1 MTDPNEYTLPQD
13 VKSKGIIIMEEK
25 NIQGATILRGMTQ
38 DGSAR
43 ILVINSRKIVDDM
56 TKYHHTS
63 PTATAALGRTVTA
76 ASMIGTMLPEDGD
89 TVTVSISG
97 DGEAGKIIAVGDYFG
112 NVKGY
117 IQNPLVNPPKKS
129 NGKLDVGAA
138 VGRGTI
144 SFVKSVGAIEPQI
157 GTIELV
163 SGEIAEDIATYF
175 AKSEQ
180 IPTVLSLGVLVDTD
194 YSCLA
199 AGGVLIQLM
208 PFPDDKTVDLIERN
222 AQDLVNVSRYFRDG
236 LDNKQIADIAMR
248 DIPYDIF
255 DTLNVEYKCDCS
267 RERMY
272 KKIKSLGKKEIL
284 TMLDE
289 QAAEGKAR
297 ELTAVCRF
305 CNTEYTYTESELTK

>member
-1 MTDPNEYTLPQD
+1 
-13 VKSKGIIIMEEK
+13 MENK
-25 NIQGATILRGMTQ
+25 NINNSTILRAMTR

-43 ILVINSRKIVDDM
+43 ILVINSRKIVNDM
-56 TKYHHTS
+56 IGFHKTS
-63 PTATAALGRTVTA
+63 PTATAALGRLVSAT
-76 ASMIGTMLPEDGD
+76 SMIGTMLPEDGD
-89 TVTVSISG
+89 SVTISIQG
-97 DGEAGKIIAVGDYFG
+97 DGEAGRLLAVGDYFG

-117 IQNPLVNPPKKS
+117 IENPLANPPKKP

-138 VGRGTI
+138 VGYGTI
-144 SFVKSVGAIEPQI
+144 SFVKSVGSIEPQI

-208 PFPDDKTVDLIERN
+208 PFPDEETVDLIERN
-222 AQDLVNVSRYFRDG
+222 AADLVNISRHFAAG
-236 LDNKQIADIAMR
+236 LSNEQIMDIAMR

-255 DTLNVEYKCDCS
+255 DTIEVGYKCDCS
-267 RERMY
+267 AHRMQE
-272 KKIKSLGKKEIL
+272 KIKSLGKGEIL
-284 TMLDE
+284 KMLDE
-289 QAAEGKAR
+289 QVAEGKAR
-297 ELTAVCRF
+297 ELTAICRF
-305 CNTEYTYTESELTK
+305 CNSEYTFSEKELI

>member
-1 MTDPNEYTLPQD
+1 MEN
-13 VKSKGIIIMEEK
+13 KSI
-25 NIQGATILRGMTQ
+25 NNSTILRAMTR

-43 ILVINSRKIVDDM
+43 VLVINSRKMVNDM
-56 TKYHHTS
+56 IRYHKTS
-63 PTATAALGRTVTA
+63 PTASAALGRLLTA
-76 ASMIGTMLPEDGD
+76 TSVIGTMLPENGD
-89 TVTVSISG
+89 TVTVSIDG
-97 DGEAGKIIAVGDYFG
+97 DGEAGRLLAVGDYFG

-117 IQNPLVNPPKKS
+117 IQNPLANPPKKP

-138 VGRGTI
+138 VGSGTI

-180 IPTVLSLGVLVDTD
+180 IPTVLSLGVLVDKD

-208 PFPDDKTVDLIERN
+208 PFPDENTVDLIERN
-222 AQDLVNVSRYFRDG
+222 AAYLVNISRYFDRG
-236 LDNKQIADIAMR
+236 LTNEQIMDIAMR

-255 DTLNVEYKCDCS
+255 DTIEVGYKCDCS
-267 RERMY
+267 SGRMQE
-272 KKIKSLGKKEIL
+272 KIKSLGKAEIL
-284 TMLDE
+284 KMLDE
-289 QAAEGKAR
+289 QVAEGKKR

-305 CNTEYTYTESELTK
+305 CNSEYTFSESDLI

>member
-1 MTDPNEYTLPQD
+1 MQKVRNMEN
-13 VKSKGIIIMEEK
+13 KIIPES
-25 NIQGATILRGMTQ
+25 TILRAMTQ

-43 ILVINSRKIVDDM
+43 VLVINSRKIVDDLIR
-56 TKYHHTS
+56 YHKTT
-63 PTATAALGRTVTA
+63 PTAAAALGRLVTA
-76 ASMIGTMLPEDGD
+76 TSMIGTMLPENGD
-89 TVTVSISG
+89 TVTVSIDG
-97 DGEAGKIIAVGDYFG
+97 DGEAGRLLAVGDYFG

-117 IQNPLVNPPKKS
+117 IQNPGVNPPKKS

-138 VGRGTI
+138 IGNGTI

-180 IPTVLSLGVLVDTD
+180 VPTVLSLGVLVDTD

-208 PFPDDKTVDLIERN
+208 PFPDEATVDLIERN
-222 AQDLVNVSRYFRDG
+222 AADLVNISRHFAAG
-236 LDNKQIADIAMR
+236 LDNKAIMEIAMR
-248 DIPYDIF
+248 DIPF
-255 DTLNVEYKCDCS
+255 DVFDSIEVGYKCDCGA
-267 RERMY
+267 ERMK
-272 KKIKSLGKKEIL
+272 KKIKSLGKGEIL
-284 TMLDE
+284 KMLDE
-289 QAAEGKAR
+289 QEQEGKAR

-305 CNTEYTYTESELTK
+305 CNSEYTFTESDLLN

>member
-1 MTDPNEYTLPQD
+1 MENKSIPN
-13 VKSKGIIIMEEK
+13 S
-25 NIQGATILRGMTQ
+25 TILRAMTR

-43 ILVINSRKIVDDM
+43 VLVINSRKIVNDAIGFH
-56 TKYHHTS
+56 KTS
-63 PTATAALGRTVTA
+63 PTASAALGRLVSA

-89 TVTVSISG
+89 SVTISIQG
-97 DGEAGKIIAVGDYFG
+97 DGEAGRLLAVGDYFG

-117 IQNPLVNPPKKS
+117 IQNPLANPPKKP

-138 VGRGTI
+138 IGSGTI

-208 PFPDDKTVDLIERN
+208 PFPDESTVDLIERN
-222 AQDLVNVSRYFRDG
+222 ASDLVNISRYFNRG
-236 LDNKQIADIAMR
+236 LTNEEILEIAMR

-255 DTLNVEYKCDCS
+255 DTIEVGYKCDCS
-267 RERMY
+267 AKRMQE
-272 KKIKSLGKKEIL
+272 KIKSLGKGEIL
-284 TMLDE
+284 KMLDE
-289 QAAEGKAR
+289 QVAEGKPR
-297 ELTAVCRF
+297 ELCAICRF
-305 CNTEYTYTESELTK
+305 CNSEYTFSEAELV

>member
-1 MTDPNEYTLPQD
+1 
-13 VKSKGIIIMEEK
+13 MEENK
-25 NIQGATILRGMTQ
+25 KLNTSTILRGMTH

-43 ILVINSRKIVDDM
+43 ILVIESRKIVDDM
-56 TKYHHTS
+56 IKFHKTA

-89 TVTVSISG
+89 SVTISIAG
-97 DGEAGKIIAVGDYFG
+97 DGEAGKIIAVGDYYG

-117 IQNPLVNPPKKS
+117 IQNPAANPPKKP

-138 VGRGTI
+138 VGYGTI
-144 SFVKSVGAIEPQI
+144 SFVKSVGNDEPQI

-180 IPTVLSLGVLVDTD
+180 IPTVLSLGVLVDVD

-208 PFPDDKTVDLIERN
+208 PFPDENTVDLIERN
-222 AQDLVNVSRYFRDG
+222 AQDLVNVSRLFERG
-236 LDNKQIADIAMR
+236 LSNKEIADIAMR

-255 DTLNVEYKCDCS
+255 DTLEVSYKCDCG
-267 RERMY
+267 RDRMK
-272 KKIKSLGKKEIL
+272 KKIQSLGKAEIL
-284 TMLDE
+284 KMLDE
-289 QAAEGKAR
+289 QVAEGKAR

-305 CNTEYTYTESELTK
+305 CNTEYTYSEKDLLK

>member
-1 MTDPNEYTLPQD
+1 
-13 VKSKGIIIMEEK
+13 MENK
-25 NIQGATILRGMTQ
+25 NIMDSTILRAMTR

-43 ILVINSRKIVDDM
+43 ILVINSRKIVNDAISFHK
-56 TKYHHTS
+56 TT
-63 PTATAALGRTVTA
+63 PTASAALGRLVSA

-89 TVTVSISG
+89 SVTISIQG
-97 DGEAGKIIAVGDYFG
+97 DGEAGRLLAVGDYFG

-117 IQNPLVNPPKKS
+117 IENPMANPPKKP
-129 NGKLDVGAA
+129 NGKLDVGTAI
-138 VGRGTI
+138 GNGTI
-144 SFVKSVGAIEPQI
+144 SFVKSVGAIEPQV

-208 PFPDDKTVDLIERN
+208 PFPDDETVDLIERN
-222 AQDLVNVSRYFRDG
+222 AADLVNISRHFAAG
-236 LDNKQIADIAMR
+236 LTNEQIMEIAMR

-255 DTLNVEYKCDCS
+255 DTVKVGYKCDCS
-267 RERMY
+267 RVRMQ
-272 KKIKSLGKKEIL
+272 KKIKSLGKGEIIK
-284 TMLDE
+284 MLDE
-289 QAAEGKAR
+289 QVAEGKPR
-297 ELTAVCRF
+297 ELTAICRF
-305 CNTEYTYTESELTK
+305 CNSEYTFGEKDLL

>member
-1 MTDPNEYTLPQD
+1 
-13 VKSKGIIIMEEK
+13 MENK
-25 NIQGATILRGMTQ
+25 NIANSTILRAMTR

-43 ILVINSRKIVDDM
+43 VLVINSRKMVNDTIG
-56 TKYHHTS
+56 YHKTT
-63 PTATAALGRTVTA
+63 PTASAALGRLVTA
-76 ASMIGTMLPEDGD
+76 TSMIGTMLPENGD
-89 TVTVSISG
+89 TVTISIDG
-97 DGEAGKIIAVGDYFG
+97 DGEAGRLLAVGDYFG

-117 IQNPLVNPPKKS
+117 IQNPMANPPKKP

-138 VGRGTI
+138 VGEGTI
-144 SFVKSVGAIEPQI
+144 SFVKSVGNIEPQI

-208 PFPDDKTVDLIERN
+208 PFPDEETVDLIERN
-222 AQDLVNVSRYFRDG
+222 ASDLVNISRYFDRG
-236 LDNKQIADIAMR
+236 LTNEQIMDIAMR

-255 DTLNVEYKCDCS
+255 DTIEVGYKCDCS
-267 RERMY
+267 AKRM
-272 KKIKSLGKKEIL
+272 KEKIKSLGKAEIL
-284 TMLDE
+284 KMLDE
-289 QAAEGKAR
+289 QEAEGKPR
-297 ELTAVCRF
+297 ELTAICRF
-305 CNTEYTYTESELTK
+305 CNSEYTFTEKELI

>member
-1 MTDPNEYTLPQD
+1 
-13 VKSKGIIIMEEK
+13 MENK
-25 NIQGATILRGMTQ
+25 TNANSTILRAMTR

-43 ILVINSRKIVDDM
+43 ILIINSREIVNDCR
-56 TKYHHTS
+56 KYHNTT
-63 PTATAALGRTVTA
+63 PTATAALGRLATA

-89 TVTVSISG
+89 TVTVSIDG
-97 DGEAGKIIAVGDYFG
+97 DGEAGRLIAVGDYFG

-117 IQNPLVNPPKKS
+117 IQNPMANPPKKP

-138 VGRGTI
+138 VGNGTI

-180 IPTVLSLGVLVDTD
+180 IPTVLSLGVLVDKD

-208 PFPDDKTVDLIERN
+208 PFPDEETVDLIERN
-222 AQDLVNVSRYFRDG
+222 ASDLVNISRYFAKG
-236 LDNKQIADIAMR
+236 LTNEEIMEIAMR

-255 DTLNVEYKCDCS
+255 DSIEVGYKCDCS
-267 RERMY
+267 AKRMN
-272 KKIKSLGKKEIL
+272 KKIKSLGKAEIL
-284 TMLDE
+284 KMLDE
-289 QAAEGKAR
+289 QVAEGKPR
-297 ELTAVCRF
+297 ELTAICRF
-305 CNTEYTYTESELTK
+305 CNSEYTFTEKELI

>member
-1 MTDPNEYTLPQD
+1 MQKVIDMKN
-13 VKSKGIIIMEEK
+13 K
-25 NIQGATILRGMTQ
+25 NIVNSTILRAMTR

-43 ILVINSRKIVDDM
+43 VLVINSRKIVNDM
-56 TKYHHTS
+56 ISFHRTS
-63 PTATAALGRTVTA
+63 PTASAALGRLVTA
-76 ASMIGTMLPEDGD
+76 TSVIGTMLPENGD
-89 TVTVSISG
+89 TVTISIQG
-97 DGEAGKIIAVGDYFG
+97 DGEAGRLISVGDYFG

-117 IQNPLVNPPKKS
+117 IENPLVNPPKKS
-129 NGKLDVGAA
+129 NGKLDVGGAI
-138 VGRGTI
+138 GNGTI

-180 IPTVLSLGVLVDTD
+180 VPTVLSLGVLVDTD

-208 PFPDDKTVDLIERN
+208 PFPDENTIDLIERN
-222 AQDLVNVSRYFRDG
+222 AADLVNISRHFNAG
-236 LDNKQIADIAMR
+236 LTNEQIMDIAMR

-255 DTLNVEYKCDCS
+255 DTIEVEYKCDCS
-267 RERMY
+267 AKRMQE
-272 KKIKSLGKKEIL
+272 KIKSLGKSEIL
-284 TMLDE
+284 KMLDE
-289 QAAEGKAR
+289 QVAEGKPR

-305 CNTEYTYTESELTK
+305 CNSEYTFTEKELI